1 MTTMNKEQIIE
12 KDGKKYK
19 VIEIIKDDEQEVIVN
34 RWNVTE
40 FEKWYDNNYCLE
52 AVKQDGYALKY
63 VKEQTEELCLEAVKQ
78 NEYALQYVDKR
89 VFNQRSLTTMGND
102 EKIYKMKRIP
112 NKNKYCTKCK
122 HQFKRGNIKP
132 CKDCIT
138 RMGQPKWEAK
148 Q

>member
-1 MTTMNKEQIIE
+1 MNKEQIIE

-52 AVKQDGYALKY
+52 AVKQ
-63 VKEQTEELCLEAVKQ
+63 

-112 NKNKYCTKCK
+112 NKNKYCTNCK